1 MEQKTKSPTKVPF
14 DKSSFVFKTPLDK
27 IQEFIDKIESQLDDD
42 EQGWPTEQETY
53 MYMVMKNELEYCKNN
68 NEEFLLTSAIENAIM
83 GSYSKPTKKTVGKK
97 PITKKGAKK

>member
-1 MEQKTKSPTKVPF
+1 MTTKSPPKAPF

-27 IQEFIDKIESQLDDD
+27 IHEFVEKIESQLDDD

-53 MYMVMKNELEYCKNN
+53 LYMVMKNELEHCKNN
-68 NEEFLLTSAIENAIM
+68 NEDFLLTSAIENAIM

-97 PITKKGAKK
+97 PTTKRGVKK